1 METPL
6 TSIYAVGGTAIA
18 LIPGLLWRLSGQGF
32 RMANSGE
39 ELLDLFED
47 RYCVPQERVLQ
58 KKGDAASLAG
68 YLLASGGGGGRRIAE
83 YNADRRLAA
92 WRGRAG
98 Q

>member
-6 TSIYAVGGTAIA
+6 TSIYGSAGAAVA

-39 ELLDLFED
+39 ELLDLFEE

-58 KKGDAASLAG
+58 KRSDAASWAG
-68 YLLASGGGGGRRIAE
+68 LS
-83 YNADRRLAA
+83 DC
-92 WRGRAG
+92 RGW